1 MDEKT
6 IRKRF
11 REIRDGVNV
20 IENTSLILQYISDLR
35 LHAELDKNLQPSV
48 RDILHKDANEID
60 KDLFFATEF
69 FIRKSEDHDIQ

>member
-69 FIRKSEDHDIQ
+69 FIRKSEDHNIQ

>member
-6 IRKRF
+6 IRKRL